1 MKSAMLAG
9 LLLSAAPVSAAT
21 QSLDSIRSAAES
33 FVRQQMPEPDA
44 KSGVKYITT
53 AGALDSR
60 LRLESCAS
68 SLRASLPPGAR
79 VQARTTVGIACAA
92 GAQWTIYV
100 PVALETELPVL
111 VLKQPALRDA
121 HLGVEAIEVRR
132 QRMPGS
138 DALYISDPANL
149 QGRHLKRSAPI
160 GTILTADL
168 MAPDI
173 LVKRGQQVTL
183 LTAGT
188 GIEVRANGKA
198 LTEGGVQDRIR
209 VQNLSSMKIIEGTVE
224 AADIVRVGG

>member
-1 MKSAMLAG
+1 MFAA
-9 LLLSAAPVSAAT
+9 LLLSGLQASAAP
-21 QSLDSIRSAAES
+21 QSIESIRTAAET
-33 FVRQQMPEPDA
+33 FVRQQLPEPDV

-60 LRLESCAS
+60 LRLEACAS
-68 SLRASLPPGAR
+68 PLRTSLPPGAR
-79 VQARTTVGIACAA
+79 IQARTTVGITCSA
-92 GAQWTIYV
+92 GTQWTIYV
-100 PVALETELPVL
+100 PVALDTELPVL
-111 VLKQPALRDA
+111 ILKQPALRDA
-121 HLGVEAIEVRR
+121 HVGIDAVEIRR
-132 QRMPGS
+132 QRLPGS
-138 DALYISDPANL
+138 DALYISDPATL
-149 QGRHLKRSAPI
+149 QGRHLKRGAPI

-173 LVKRGQQVTL
+173 LIKRGQQVTL

-188 GIEVRANGKA
+188 GIQVRASGKA